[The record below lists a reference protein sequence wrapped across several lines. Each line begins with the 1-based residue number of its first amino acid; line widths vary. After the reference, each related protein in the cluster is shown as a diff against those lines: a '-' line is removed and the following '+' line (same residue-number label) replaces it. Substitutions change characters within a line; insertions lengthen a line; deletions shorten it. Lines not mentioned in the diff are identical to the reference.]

1 LIRRRRKRPRNQAQK
16 PGLGVPALEAAS
28 GEELEELALPV
39 VVPKFPGID
48 EEDQIIARLDTML
61 VQAENFPDLTFR
73 SVSFNGISEFL
84 G

>member
-1 LIRRRRKRPRNQAQK
+1 MRRKSPKNQPQK
-16 PGLGVPALEAAS
+16 PGLPRE
-28 GEELEELALPV
+28 GEPCPFHHLEELAFPV
-39 VVPKFPGID
+39 AVFEFSGVN
-48 EEDQIIARLDTML
+48 EENQIKARLEAVL